1 MRNRVFVILVV
12 VSLLAINSKA
22 QQPNDDLRITG
33 LTEIS
38 NFNNGTL
45 TSYGVLVEYFLSKSF
60 SINYQYS
67 FGTNQFGNAYSHY
80 PGTVSWAVD
89 YSGYYT
95 EGDMLSSGNLGD
107 LIFIASFVIP
117 EGISFHTYPRTW
129 LEIAPFI
136 NPFSADYNILNNDHS
151 TITASLGIRTH
162 IKFTHHLS
170 IVPHF
175 GLKHIYTSNQNGIL
189 YGLGIGWLF

>member
-1 MRNRVFVILVV
+1 MKNIILLLILLFSMSLTRAQRVE
-12 VSLLAINSKA
+12 
-22 QQPNDDLRITG
+22 DDLRITG

-38 NFNNGTL
+38 NFSNGTL
-45 TSYGVLVEYFLSKSF
+45 NSYGVLIEYFLSKSF
-60 SINYQYS
+60 SLNYQYS

-107 LIFIASFVIP
+107 LVFIASFVIP
-117 EGISFHTYPRTW
+117 EGISFHTYPRPW

-136 NPFSADYNILNNDHS
+136 NPFTADYNILDNDRS
-151 TITASLGIRTH
+151 TITTSLGIRTH
-162 IKFTHHLS
+162 IKLGKHLS
-170 IVPHF
+170 IAPHF